1 MLLKIRL
8 RFRFSIMALDYST
21 RAMVDE
27 PAERSLYTKIPNAFQ
42 LIEVMASNDYQ
53 APLERSFAKTGV
65 MELDTFNTLMALN
78 TSLSQQLTNLTKK
91 ISKMQVHSVHSTPS
105 AAWCDICGS
114 NHSNE
119 NYKLNSPIPQEQVN

>member
-1 MLLKIRL
+1 
-8 RFRFSIMALDYST
+8 
-21 RAMVDE
+21 
-27 PAERSLYTKIPNAFQ
+27 
-42 LIEVMASNDYQ
+42 MASNDYQ
-53 APLERSFAKTGV
+53 APLERSFAKKGV

-91 ISKMQVHSVHSTPS
+91 ISKMQVHSTPL

-119 NYKLNSPIPQEQVN
+119 NCKLNSPMPQEQVN